1 MRLVGNWSIPVF
13 ASLLVLSSF
22 LLGYRSRRLQQRL
35 LRWLLASSRRQPVLI
50 IFVGRFTAFKRV
62 QIFDGFDSL
71 ERPPRILLQ
80 IFLFFAIF
88 FGKVFVLQ
96 LLIRLLAHFDLF
108 GPLGDAQLYR
118 RRGSQVMVANPLGV
132 LGVDRI
138 TMCFSSLMPAG

>member
-1 MRLVGNWSIPVF
+1 MRLVGYWSIPVF
-13 ASLLVLSSF
+13 ASLLVLTSF
-22 LLGYRSRRLQQRL
+22 LFGYCSRRLQQWL
-35 LRWLLASSRRQPVLI
+35 LRWLLTSSRRQPVLV

-80 IFLFFAIF
+80 IFFFAIF
-88 FGKVFVLQ
+88 FGNVFVLQ

-132 LGVDRI
+132 LRVDRI

>member
-80 IFLFFAIF
+80 IFFILS
-88 FGKVFVLQ
+88 KVVVLQ
-96 LLIRLLAHFDLF
+96 PLIRLLAHFDLF